1 LYIISNQKIIA
12 MTKEE
17 FRTLVYGKHEGDLSS
32 QRADLCKAYDELYD
46 STLKKGGTGT
56 AAAIA
61 ALEDVEDGAVYRCIT
76 TGGDVNTGGDAVT
89 LAAGDLV
96 YWDAAT
102 SLWVLLADVNA

>member
-1 LYIISNQKIIA
+1 

-17 FRTLVYGKHEGDLSS
+17 FRTLVYSKHEGDLSS

-76 TGGDVNTGGDAVT
+76 TGGDVNTGDDAVT
-89 LAAGDLV
+89 LAVGDLV
-96 YWDAAT
+96 YWDAET
-102 SLWVLLADVNA
+102 SLWVLLSKATIA